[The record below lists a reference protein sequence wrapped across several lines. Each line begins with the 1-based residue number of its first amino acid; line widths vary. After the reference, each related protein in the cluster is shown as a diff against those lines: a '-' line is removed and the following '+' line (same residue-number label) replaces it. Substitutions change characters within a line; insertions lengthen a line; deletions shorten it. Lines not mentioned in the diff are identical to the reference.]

1 MSQALKEAALRIFSD
16 YGYEGASLAGIADEV
31 GLKKQSIYAH
41 FKGKDDL
48 FLQVFRHS
56 FTDEL
61 DRLRRELQH
70 SGCLSLHDCLYGIL
84 QSYIVTYQS
93 ERRLKFCLRVS
104 FYPPPHLYE
113 EIDRYTGEHLQQI
126 HELFLER
133 FREAARAGDIGQRDP
148 ETANLAFMALVDAIC
163 IELVYSDKEKA
174 ERRMEAAW
182 SIFWDGLRAIPTTE

>member
-1 MSQALKEAALRIFSD
+1 MKMFSD

-48 FLQVFRHS
+48 FLQVLKDS
-56 FTDEL
+56 FTAEL
-61 DRLRRELQH
+61 DRLNSELQH

-84 QSYIVTYQS
+84 QSYIITYQS
-93 ERRLKFCLRVS
+93 ESRLKFCLRVS
-104 FYPPPHLYE
+104 FYPPPHLYD

-126 HELFLER
+126 HELFLHR
-133 FREAARAGDIGQRDP
+133 FREAARAGDMWRDP
-148 ETANLAFMALVDAIC
+148 ETATLAFMALVDAIC

-174 ERRMEAAW
+174 ERRMEAVW
-182 SIFWDGLRAIPTTE
+182 SIFWDGLRAISTTE